1 MENLKEDLS
10 FSRLDPIGWSKLPS
24 ISFDY
29 AIMEKISSIYCSEL
43 KGSWSDM
50 GTWESFWKYHD
61 KDENNCVS
69 IGSVTAKCK
78 NSLLYS
84 NSDQQELVALG
95 LDQMVVVSTEDA
107 LLVGSMSETKS
118 LAPIIDILKENKKYQ
133 GESSNKVYRPWGNFI
148 TLIKSSNFLV
158 KMISVNSGARLSL
171 QSHKFRSEHWVV
183 VKGIATI
190 TLGARD

>member
-1 MENLKEDLS
+1 L
-10 FSRLDPIGWSKLPS
+10 F
-24 ISFDY
+24 
-29 AIMEKISSIYCSEL
+29 
-43 KGSWSDM
+43 
-50 GTWESFWKYHD
+50 
-61 KDENNCVS
+61 
-69 IGSVTAKCK
+69 
-78 NSLLYS
+78 S

-148 TLIKSSNFLV
+148 NLIKSSNFLV
-158 KMISVNSGARLSL
+158 KMISVHSGARLSL

-190 TLGARD
+190 TLGSQETKVEANQSIYVPLGERHRLANRTDNDLVIIEVQSGTYLDENDIVRYEDDYARM